1 MSVLV
6 INCPLC
12 LESCIFITDCNYRGW
27 DLQGLFEVLVPL
39 AGAHTMLV
47 LPPPAEGLNEGF
59 GKWWVRLGSNTF
71 NFCISSVIAQ
81 NTSVPVLQPESALL
95 HHWQYWSW
103 PAVVLVVSWVSV
115 VPLVLRSKGRAER
128 GLCTFIC
135 CTRGPCVCDFP
146 LCPSL
151 QVLRQVMAEVSV
163 KTNLLHCQLL
173 QTILTMGDVW
183 QT

>member
-1 MSVLV
+1 MGFTGTVW
-6 INCPLC
+6 
-12 LESCIFITDCNYRGW
+12 G
-27 DLQGLFEVLVPL
+27 
-39 AGAHTMLV
+39 AGALGWGPHHVGFATSSRR
-47 LPPPAEGLNEGF
+47 AEWRLWEMM
-59 GKWWVRLGSNTF
+59 VRLGSNTF

-81 NTSVPVLQPESALL
+81 NTSVPVLQPESAQL

-135 CTRGPCVCDFP
+135 CTRDPCVCDFP

-163 KTNLLHCQLL
+163 KTNFLHYQLL
-173 QTILTMGDVW
+173 QTTLTMGDVR